1 MRWIGLALA
10 AVMALSACQQRTA
23 ARTSGPPRVV
33 VVEPSRRDM
42 VRSITLPGDLIG
54 AKEAALHANVQG
66 YVRSIG
72 VDKGD
77 RVHKGQVLAVLEVPE
92 LAQQLER
99 AKAEYRVKQL
109 TADRTARVWH
119 EDARLIALEDVDAAA
134 GAASAAAA
142 EVAHL
147 EALVGYTHIVA
158 PFDGVVTARYV
169 DPGAL
174 MQSAGQLGTVLS
186 GGSVV
191 ASGPAPLVTIADI
204 DSLRVYVYV
213 PESDTGSI
221 DLGQRATVRLAQF
234 PGRDFHGTVA
244 RFSKA
249 LDLRTRTMLTEV
261 DLPNPD
267 HTLYPGMSGDVTIE
281 FERHAGALTLPVTA
295 VNQSPSG
302 PYVLAVRDGHLVQMP
317 VQTGFRR
324 DETIEITSGLRGGE
338 QVARYPSAQLEVG
351 SAVEAVTGDTSL
363 AAAS

>member
-1 MRWIGLALA
+1 MRWTGLGLAA
-10 AVMALSACQQRTA
+10 AVLIAGCHQHA
-23 ARTSGPPRVV
+23 AERTSGPPRVV
-33 VVEPSRRDM
+33 VVEPERRDM

-66 YVRSIG
+66 YVRSID
-72 VDKGD
+72 VDRGD
-77 RVHKGQVLAVLEVPE
+77 RVHKGQVIAVLEVPE

-99 AKAEYRVKQL
+99 ARAEYRVKQL
-109 TADRTARVWH
+109 TADRVSRVWH
-119 EDARLIALEDVDAAA
+119 EDARLVALEDVDAAA

-147 EALVGYTHIVA
+147 EALVGYTRIVA

-169 DPGAL
+169 DAGAL
-174 MQSAGQLGTVLS
+174 MQAAGQLGTVLS

-221 DLGQRATVRLAQF
+221 ELGQPATLRLAQF
-234 PGRDFHGTVA
+234 PESDFHGTVA

-267 HTLYPGMSGDVTIE
+267 HTLYPGMSADVTIE

-295 VNQSPSG
+295 INQSPSG
-302 PYVLAVRDGHLVQMP
+302 AYVLAVRNGRLVQVP

-324 DETIEITSGLRGGE
+324 DETIEITSGLNGDE

-351 SAVEAVTGDTSL
+351 APVQAVMGDTSL